1 MFRSKPFIAVLLAFS
16 ACILSASAQIG
27 GTGWT
32 PKSLNFKIQSP
43 TNTPQSTRYWFTNN
57 IYHFLTYSND
67 GAFSVGNTTLPRTE
81 HRYNPDYTNGEIQY
95 QANILAPGD
104 ENSYSV
110 FQIHTGDA
118 QSPTYGSTTFMIFWF
133 TNSGGSIRYYSGTVL
148 ATNLANKWFQLNV
161 DHNVVTHTLRAWVDK
176 KLVYTGRDNG
186 ASDFYF
192 KAGVYEQKHGPT
204 LRMDTSITN
213 ILIWTSSGT
222 NPPAGPLGVTA
233 TAANP
238 QIKLAWND
246 SVAATSYNIK
256 RSTSAAGPFT
266 NVLANVMT
274 TNYTDSNVAIGPTY
288 YYVVSAL
295 DEFGQST
302 NSAPASASLILP
314 GYHPSITQTLYQ
326 DGNVLINGSGGQPNA
341 PYSMLASTNVS
352 VPSAQW
358 VPIGSNS
365 FNNAGGFTFTSAPAP
380 NSPQLYYRLQTP

>member
-1 MFRSKPFIAVLLAFS
+1 MFKPKTLLALLLAFA

-32 PKSLNFKIQSP
+32 PKTPSFKVQSP
-43 TNTPQSTRYWFTNN
+43 TNAPLNSRYWFTNN

-67 GAFSVGNTTLPRTE
+67 GAFAIGNTTLPRTE

-95 QANILAPGD
+95 QASIMAPGD

-118 QSPTYGSTTFMIFWF
+118 QSSTYGSTTFMIFWF

-176 KLVYTGRDNG
+176 KLVYTRQDNG

-213 ILIWTSSGT
+213 ILMWTSSGT
-222 NPPAGPLGVTA
+222 NPPAGPTGLAA

-238 QIKLAWND
+238 QIKLTWNN
-246 SVAATSYNIK
+246 SVAATSYNVK

-266 NVLANVMT
+266 NILANVTT
-274 TNYTDSNVAIGPTY
+274 TNYTDAAVTIGPTY

-295 DEFGQST
+295 DPFGEST
-302 NSAPASASLILP
+302 NSTPASATLVLP
-314 GYHPSITQTLYQ
+314 GYHPSITQTLLQ
-326 DGNVLINGSGGQPNA
+326 DGNMLISGTGGQPNA
-341 PYSMLASTNVS
+341 PYSILASTNVS
-352 VPSAQW
+352 LPLAQW
-358 VPIGSNS
+358 NPVGTSS
-365 FNNAGGFTFTSAPAP
+365 FNNAGVFNFTSPPAP